1 MSIRVAIIGYGAVAA
16 VHAQGL
22 GQERDVELVSVFG
35 RKREKVSQFAS
46 AHGIPHLGDTLEQ
59 AVALADAAIVASPT
73 ALHFEQARQCLR
85 AGVHTLVEMP
95 PCVSAQ
101 EAQELAALAQQQGV
115 RLSCAHTSRYL
126 APYARITASLRAG
139 ELGAIQ
145 DVHYVRHHQLRERSW
160 TDDALLHHAAHPIDL
175 LLHWFEGL
183 EPLAC
188 VTLPQVRNAQTV
200 SLLGKL
206 PHGAPA
212 ALTVTYASRLP
223 HTRMYIVGAQHTL
236 ETDGFSYIRS
246 DLASLEYQGEEQA
259 AYEQAIHDQDM
270 DFLRS
275 CHEPRGGVPW
285 EETVRLMQTVN
296 RFQELANLGIG

>member
-1 MSIRVAIIGYGAVAA
+1 MKIRVAIIGYGAVAA

-46 AHGIPHLGDTLEQ
+46 AYGIPHFGETLEQ
-59 AVALADAAIVASPT
+59 TVALADAAIVASPT

-101 EAQELAALAQQQGV
+101 EAQELATLARQRGL

-126 APYARITASLRAG
+126 APYARITTSLRAG

-145 DVHYVRHHQLRERSW
+145 NVQYVRHHKLRERSW
-160 TDDALLHHAAHPIDL
+160 TDDALLHHSAHPIDL

-188 VTLPQVRNAQTV
+188 VTLPQVRDAQTV

-206 PHGAPA
+206 PNGAPA
-212 ALTVTYASRLP
+212 AVTVTYASRLP
-223 HTRMYIVGAQHTL
+223 HTRMYIVGAQHAL
-236 ETDGFSYIRS
+236 ETDGFSYIHS
-246 DLASLEYQGEEQA
+246 DLESLEYQGEEQA
-259 AYEQAIHDQDM
+259 AYEQAIHDQDA

-275 CHEPRGGVPW
+275 CHEPRGGVAW
-285 EETVRLMQTVN
+285 EESVRLMQTVN
-296 RFQELANLGIG
+296 RFQELANREIG